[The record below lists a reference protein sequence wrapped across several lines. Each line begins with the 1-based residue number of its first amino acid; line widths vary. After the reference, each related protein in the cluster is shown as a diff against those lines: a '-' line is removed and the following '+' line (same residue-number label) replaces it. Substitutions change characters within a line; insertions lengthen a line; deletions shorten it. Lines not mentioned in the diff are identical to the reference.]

1 MSESLKYLKKGSVA
15 KFKELFNKVKRTPL
29 TPEQREE
36 ILDVFKRNKAP
47 DAAEKNQPKKI
58 AKPDQDIGV

>member
-1 MSESLKYLKKGSVA
+1 MDTPLKYLKKGSVA
-15 KFKELFNKVKRTPL
+15 KFKELFNKVKQTPL

-36 ILDVFKRNKAP
+36 ILDVFKKK
-47 DAAEKNQPKKI
+47 EKPEAVEQIKPKKI